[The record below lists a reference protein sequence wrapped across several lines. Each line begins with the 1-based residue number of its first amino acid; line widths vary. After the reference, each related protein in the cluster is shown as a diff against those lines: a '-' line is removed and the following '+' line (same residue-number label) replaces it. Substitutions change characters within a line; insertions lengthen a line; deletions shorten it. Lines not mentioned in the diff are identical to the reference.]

1 MTDGQVRK
9 PSLQSQAASVREAVD
24 SLSLIWGR
32 HGGPEEA
39 ERRLAPLAAA
49 ADTLEWMAQHRAA
62 IRALAEE
69 AQRLQRDPLIAEVL
83 ARFGGEI
90 TEVRREG

>member
-1 MTDGQVRK
+1 MK
-9 PSLQSQAASVREAVD
+9 PSLQAQAVAVREAIA

-49 ADTLEWMAQHRAA
+49 ADTLEWMEKHRAA
-62 IRALAEE
+62 VRALAEE
-69 AQRLQRDPLIAEVL
+69 AQRIQRDPLVAEVL

-90 TEVRREG
+90 AEIRKEG

>member
-1 MTDGQVRK
+1 MK
-9 PSLQSQAASVREAVD
+9 HSLQSQADAVREAVN

-39 ERRLAPLAAA
+39 ERRLAPLLAAA
-49 ADTLEWMAQHRAA
+49 ETLEWMAQHRAA

-69 AQRLQRDPLIAEVL
+69 AQRIQKHPLVAEVL

-90 TEVRREG
+90 TGINKGEH